1 MTRTHSRGAHAGK
14 PAPLASGRGPAAR
27 GARARGGRGGGPG
40 GLPWTYQGDLRLR
53 RVGDG
58 WKVVWSPSVIVPGL
72 QPGIRL
78 AVVETMPPRAQL
90 LDAEGKP
97 LAPASL
103 VYTVGVYPSRLRNAA
118 RTVNGLAAATGLSA
132 SQVLSWV
139 SEAPAAD
146 FLELLRLSPASYQRL
161 GGRLSRVPG
170 LTIKRERVRLL
181 KSIAGAVS
189 GSVGTEAAGLLQS

>member
-1 MTRTHSRGAHAGK
+1 MGQISQPGDRAEAQCE
-14 PAPLASGRGPAAR
+14 ASTDLGR
-27 GARARGGRGGGPG
+27 G
-40 GLPWTYQGDLRLR
+40 GLPWTYQGDFRLR

-118 RTVNGLAAATGLSA
+118 RTVTALPAPPGRTPATGLT
-132 SQVLSWV
+132 L
-139 SEAPAAD
+139 AD
-146 FLELLRLSPASYQRL
+146 P
-161 GGRLSRVPG
+161 
-170 LTIKRERVRLL
+170 
-181 KSIAGAVS
+181 
-189 GSVGTEAAGLLQS
+189 

>member
-1 MTRTHSRGAHAGK
+1 MTRTHSRGA
-14 PAPLASGRGPAAR
+14 PLHGAYRQVGAAALSLSMGQISQHGDTAEAHFEASIDLGR
-27 GARARGGRGGGPG
+27 G
-40 GLPWTYQGDLRLR
+40 GLPWTYQGDFRLR

-103 VYTVGVYPSRLRNAA
+103 AYTVGPYPSPPTNPA
-118 RTVNGLAAATGLSA
+118 RTAHGLAAATGLSA
-132 SQVLSWV
+132 SQVLRWV
-139 SEAPAAD
+139 SEAPAAA

-161 GGRLSRVPG
+161 
-170 LTIKRERVRLL
+170 
-181 KSIAGAVS
+181 
-189 GSVGTEAAGLLQS
+189 